1 MQSSQSV
8 DWTGFLNAFAIEAA
22 KQRQLA
28 LTTAAAPMQ
37 QAASVAQMPMAP
49 TAQMPQTPS
58 FQMVAASPT
67 GPVVSVHHHSGA
79 SWFSSNKWR
88 TMFIFIVPVI
98 SLVLLIMLIV
108 VIVLAVRLRNK
119 NQEDTTTAL

>member
-8 DWTGFLNAFAIEAA
+8 DWTGFFNALGTETAR
-22 KQRQLA
+22 QRQLA

-37 QAASVAQMPMAP
+37 QAATVAQMPVAP

-67 GPVVSVHHHSGA
+67 GPVVSVHHHS
-79 SWFSSNKWR
+79 WFSSNKWR
-88 TMFIFIVPVI
+88 TMFVFIVPAI
-98 SLVLLIMLIV
+98 SLILLIMLIV